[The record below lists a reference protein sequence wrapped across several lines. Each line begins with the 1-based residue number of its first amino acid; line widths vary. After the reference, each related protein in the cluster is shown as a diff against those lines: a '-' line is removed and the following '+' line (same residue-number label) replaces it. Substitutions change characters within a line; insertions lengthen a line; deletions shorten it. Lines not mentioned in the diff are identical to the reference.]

1 MHSLRALALTAACFA
16 PLVRS
21 VNMTFYDLNAELILH
36 SALSMK
42 SKLSPLDN
50 SGNSNEVLTKGIRLL
65 ETNEDPSSTTDL
77 IDFFAPDGTQIVL
90 QNAAVGGAEIIALKQ
105 AILPVD
111 GSVRWNHFPNIT
123 FVAEETSA
131 NKTFQ
136 LSGILHVIAGANCST
151 TYFSTRFTVTK
162 NAKTGIANLET
173 HSRSLLVYHGF
184 RVESSEDPCFATY

>member
-21 VNMTFYDLNAELILH
+21 VNMTFYDPQCGVDPAFGPFYE
-36 SALSMK
+36 
-42 SKLSPLDN
+42 
-50 SGNSNEVLTKGIRLL
+50 ELL

-111 GSVRWNHFPNIT
+111 GSHFPNIT